1 MGARTLAAVGH
12 GGLEPRGG
20 GVSQQ
25 KLPESG
31 AAAIEVFHWKMRYC
45 ELMNKYNKKGK
56 RGTYRSMDPRVGT
69 MDPCWGFGRRG
80 GFCGMVVVS
89 VSSLSQTYG
98 TAPENNLI
106 ILQTHFLLHHNP

>member
-31 AAAIEVFHWKMRYC
+31 AAAIEVFHGRWIPGLGPWTLAGALAGG
-45 ELMNKYNKKGK
+45 EA
-56 RGTYRSMDPRVGT
+56 SVG
-69 MDPCWGFGRRG
+69 W
-80 GFCGMVVVS
+80 
-89 VSSLSQTYG
+89 
-98 TAPENNLI
+98 
-106 ILQTHFLLHHNP
+106 LL